1 MSTQLRQLLH
11 ASMSRRSP
19 WGPPWWLYGVA
30 FGAANVVRQVAIILT
45 TAEIPQVVRVASWV
59 ATALVVIVV
68 INGVAVTLQRGGG
81 PAPLGSART
90 LDPMWPLRRRGER
103 GQKPHGSPANLD
115 QAHNPTQ
122 PTAHSIPGP
131 SREETVM
138 NQQLQQQAMT
148 STRWAPWWIYL
159 VIIVGANYL
168 RRAVSADG
176 GAPAVRVVV
185 VLAVSAVLFV
195 VITVVYRANVRRDDA
210 HRRGPDVFE

>member
-1 MSTQLRQLLH
+1 
-11 ASMSRRSP
+11 MSRRSP
-19 WGPPWWLYGVA
+19 WGPRWWLYGVA

-68 INGVAVTLQRGGG
+68 INGVAVALQQRGGG

-103 GQKPHGSPANLD
+103 GQKPHGSPANFD
-115 QAHNPTQ
+115 QADNPTQ

-138 NQQLQQQAMT
+138 NQQLQEQAMT

-176 GAPAVRVVV
+176 GAPAVRVVLA
-185 VLAVSAVLFV
+185 LAVSATLFTM
-195 VITVVYRANVRRDDA
+195 ITVVYRANERRDGT
-210 HRRGPDVFE
+210 RSTRP